1 MNCIH
6 TILFSVIMNAKES
19 NVLDIADS
27 DGQTVDKEESIKAD
41 LSKYKTNETNT
52 TNEKET
58 KNTEIFSDPGLLVW
72 NLLSWDSHFYQ
83 VLFHKTI
90 NYPCS
95 CGHIICH
102 SGAPSSPLQS
112 QCLNS
117 ILKDRLDVILSLYPR
132 QVFSVC
138 NHSHVV
144 EATLGNLYVPIHPR
158 RF

>member
-19 NVLDIADS
+19 NVVDIADS

-102 SGAPSSPLQS
+102 SGAPSSLP
-112 QCLNS
+112 S
-117 ILKDRLDVILSLYPR
+117 IIVFKLYIER
-132 QVFSVC
+132 Q
-138 NHSHVV
+138 
-144 EATLGNLYVPIHPR
+144 T
-158 RF
+158 